1 MSVKTNIGIA
11 LFGAAGGAIGC
22 GTYGWAHY
30 GTMSGAMTLAAV
42 GAIGGFIGGY
52 MAARRLP

>member
-1 MSVKTNIGIA
+1 MTSKIWIA
-11 LFGAAGGAIGC
+11 LFGAGGGAVGC
-22 GTYGWAHY
+22 GSYGWAHY

-52 MAARRLP
+52 AAARRLR

>member
-1 MSVKTNIGIA
+1 MAVKTSIGIA
-11 LFGAAGGAIGC
+11 LFGLVGGAIGS
-22 GTYGWAHY
+22 GSYGWGHY

-52 MAARRLP
+52 AAARRLP